1 MCLKTNIIRP
11 PKRLL
16 RTGSLH
22 LKSAFAGFS
31 RVWKGFAGNTVTP
44 KQTTKNL
51 ADTSHSLATHF
62 HKCCLRA
69 VFTTKNFVQHL
80 SYSLT
85 FNVSVIFCLTCPSQN
100 FVVPSLSHLPNT
112 FQQNSTQFI
121 KLPPKSCTRLQ
132 KAANRGIW
140 KNRKAAVSARVLLTL
155 RAV

>member
-1 MCLKTNIIRP
+1 M
-11 PKRLL
+11 
-16 RTGSLH
+16 
-22 LKSAFAGFS
+22 
-31 RVWKGFAGNTVTP
+31 TP

-51 ADTSHSLATHF
+51 QNTSHSLATHF

-100 FVVPSLSHLPNT
+100 FVVPSLSHFPNT

-121 KLPPKSCTRLQ
+121 KLPPKSCKRLQ
-132 KAANRGIW
+132 IGASEKIGKLQFLQEYFLHLEQSRFEAAAWETVRH
-140 KNRKAAVSARVLLTL
+140 LCYF
-155 RAV
+155 